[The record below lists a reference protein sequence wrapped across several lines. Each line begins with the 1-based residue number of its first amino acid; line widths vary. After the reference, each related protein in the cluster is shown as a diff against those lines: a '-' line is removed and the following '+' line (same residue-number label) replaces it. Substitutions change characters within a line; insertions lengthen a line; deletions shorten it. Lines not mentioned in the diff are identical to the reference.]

1 MTRARGLGRGLS
13 ALIPPDVAGVDEVD
27 LDLIVPNPQQPRFSI
42 SEESLQELTQSIREH
57 GVLQPLLVSAS
68 DAEGTYQLIAGERR
82 LRAARLAG
90 LSRVPVVVKEAATH
104 ERLELALVENL
115 QREDLS
121 PLEEAQAYRRL
132 AEEFGMS
139 QEAIAA
145 RVGRSRTAVAN
156 TMRLL
161 TLSDEIKAGLA
172 AGAISEGH
180 ARALLGL
187 KSEDDRHTA
196 WLQVTERQLNVRQTE
211 ALVRRWPD
219 GSASHDS
226 PARPQDDP
234 ETAAL
239 ESKLRAAVGTKVELR
254 RRSTGRGRL
263 VLHFYSDDELTGL
276 LARLGVEM
284 D

>member
-219 GSASHDS
+219 GAASPDS

-276 LARLGVEM
+276 LARLGVEI

>member
-27 LDLIVPNPQQPRFSI
+27 LDLIVPNPLQPRFSI

-115 QREDLS
+115 QRQDLS

-139 QEAIAA
+139 QEAIAG

-172 AGAISEGH
+172 SGAISEGH

-187 KSEDDRHTA
+187 KSEQDRRAA
-196 WLQVTERQLNVRQTE
+196 WQQVTERNLNVRQTE

-219 GSASHDS
+219 GSASPGS

-263 VLHFYSDDELTGL
+263 VLHFYSDDELAGL
-276 LARLGVEM
+276 LTRLGVEL

>member
-42 SEESLQELTQSIREH
+42 SEESLQELAQSIREH

-219 GSASHDS
+219 GSASPDS

-276 LARLGVEM
+276 LTRLGVEM

>member
-13 ALIPPDVAGVDEVD
+13 ALIPPDIAGVDEVD

-82 LRAARLAG
+82 LLAARLAG

-121 PLEEAQAYRRL
+121 PLEEGQAYRRL

-139 QEAIAA
+139 QEAIAT
-145 RVGRSRTAVAN
+145 RVGRSRTAIAN

-187 KSEDDRHTA
+187 KSEEDRRAA

-219 GSASHDS
+219 GSASPDS
-226 PARPQDDP
+226 PAQPQDDP

-239 ESKLRAAVGTKVELR
+239 ESKLRAVVGTKVELR

-276 LARLGVEM
+276 LTRLGVEM